1 MIEDYG
7 TLSEEELLEEI
18 TQELEENEID
28 ISNLEFKFEN
38 SKLLVLGSLA
48 NDVELESLIDVIE
61 NHINEDD
68 YELDIDLEEGS
79 SPLITEGSYTG
90 KNPAS
95 SDEEE
100 YMDKHM
106 DDMDEGEI
114 DFADEDS
121 FEDDDKW

>member
-28 ISNLEFKFEN
+28 IAHLEIKFEN
-38 SKLLVLGSLA
+38 GKLVAHGTLN
-48 NDVELESLIDVIE
+48 NDVELESFIDVLE
-61 NHINEDD
+61 NHLDEGD

-90 KNPAS
+90 KTPAS
-95 SDEEE
+95 SNDDEYVEKRVDE
-100 YMDKHM
+100 
-106 DDMDEGEI
+106 MDEGEI

-121 FEDDDKW
+121 FDDDEKW